1 MAATFL
7 LVLLED
13 LALVTPWAQT
23 SPLTVSKVAS
33 QYSDTFE
40 LLTFLS
46 DRQLQQVNRRVPKQ
60 PILEDFILKT
70 KPLFDFTKQNSLRIC
85 HSSPLKSSK
94 GGLQIVISA
103 LFWKLVFPFSLPKLK
118 SVKAA
123 ILNFSDSSELKGRR
137 R

>member
-1 MAATFL
+1 VAATFL
-7 LVLLED
+7 LVVLED

-70 KPLFDFTKQNSLRIC
+70 KPLFDFTKQNLLRIC
-85 HSSPLKSSK
+85 NSSPLKSSK
-94 GGLQIVISA
+94 GGLQIVISG
-103 LFWKLVFPFSLPKLK
+103 LFWKLVFPFPLPTPK
-118 SVKAA
+118 SVIVA
-123 ILNFSDSSELKGRR
+123 ILDFYQS
-137 R
+137 